1 MNSLIN
7 NYATGVVVNGVESL
21 FLKKEDAKAVYEEV
35 KTSHGDKQGYNQDA
49 RDFEA
54 AWNHFDLNHD
64 GLVEVERIP

>member
-21 FLKKEDAKAVYEEV
+21 FLKKEDAKDLYEEV
-35 KTSHGDKQGYNQDA
+35 KTSHGYTQDA
-49 RDFEA
+49 GDFDA

-64 GLVEVERIP
+64 GLVEVERMP